1 MQADPQQHLRLTIA
15 HVVGQGV
22 VALSAGCEIHLAVD
36 PCPGGTF
43 DGTCW
48 VRFRDG
54 DMLEHAQRRIG
65 VAGEIA
71 EFVMRH
77 GSPVGIEAGDVYA
90 KLRSGEIALSGSDAE
105 MADGYTLDDVA
116 LALDVLRTRWPVVE
130 REVAVMAPAIL
141 HQTTRTH

>member
-1 MQADPQQHLRLTIA
+1 MTGPQQALSLTIA

-77 GSPVGIEAGDVYA
+77 GSPIGIEAGDVYA
-90 KLRSGEIALSGSDAE
+90 KLRSGEIALAGSDAE
-105 MADGYTLDDVA
+105 MADGYTLGDVVA
-116 LALDVLRTRWPVVE
+116 ALDVLRTRWPIVE

-141 HQTTRTH
+141 HQTTHTH